1 MIDSLRRWRDETG
14 DTHALGAARVVLG
27 LLLLEAAWR
36 AGAELR
42 RGYFGDAFHWPI
54 VPEALVPSSHA
65 YAAILVALGALAGLV
80 VLGVA
85 ARPALFATAALSTYV
100 LLCDRVQF
108 HHNRWAMACY
118 ALLLSLSPCDGCYA
132 LAARRSG
139 SRVGSP
145 ARSRGPSQVRS
156 RVGPL
161 WAARLAQVQ
170 VSIIYFAS
178 GGSKFFDPDWRDG
191 RVLATRMALYGQNA
205 IDAGVPAR
213 IVAWFGDPGVASGLA
228 KLAIATELF
237 LGVGL
242 WLRRDRA
249 FALWWGLW
257 FHLTIEATSRVEGF
271 TWLTLAMY
279 GLFAT
284 PDVGSRRLTYDPA
297 SPFERIVAR
306 AVSRLDWLARFDIEA
321 APREAGAGG
330 IAGAPA
336 RGIHGLVVVDRDGRA
351 RGGLEALAAI
361 ARATPLLFPSWVPL
375 AALARGRTL
384 LALARMPARPRGG

>member
-1 MIDSLRRWRDETG
+1 
-14 DTHALGAARVVLG
+14 
-27 LLLLEAAWR
+27 
-36 AGAELR
+36 
-42 RGYFGDAFHWPI
+42 
-54 VPEALVPSSHA
+54 
-65 YAAILVALGALAGLV
+65 
-80 VLGVA
+80 
-85 ARPALFATAALSTYV
+85 
-100 LLCDRVQF
+100 DRVQF

-118 ALLLSLSPCDGCYA
+118 ALLLSLSPRDGCYA

-191 RVLATRMALYGQNA
+191 R
-205 IDAGVPAR
+205 
-213 IVAWFGDPGVASGLA
+213 GLA

-249 FALWWGLW
+249 FALWWGVW

-284 PDVGSRRLTYDPA
+284 PDVGSRRLTYEPP

-336 RGIHGLVVVDRDGRA
+336 RGIQGLVVVDRD
-351 RGGLEALAAI
+351 
-361 ARATPLLFPSWVPL
+361 
-375 AALARGRTL
+375 
-384 LALARMPARPRGG
+384 